1 MRINNK
7 KSAKTQEE
15 GYADFLKAEQLLLND
30 APVMMLWYD
39 ENYRLVKSNVHN
51 LFSNPMRYRD
61 YSQVYL
67 KDVVP
72 ATPAKEGEE
81 KK

>member
-1 MRINNK
+1 M
-7 KSAKTQEE
+7 
-15 GYADFLKAEQLLLND
+15 KAEQLMMND

-39 ENYRLVKSNVHN
+39 ENYRLVKSNVRN

-67 KDVVP
+67 KDV
-72 ATPAKEGEE
+72 TPAAPKGEE